1 MNKPLPTGWADW
13 QLKVDKLMPHAK
25 QWVDFTPIK
34 AEKTAMAAEL
44 PDGVRVRLEQNS
56 EKFEQ
61 WVPAGWQ
68 ITLPTSP
75 NATMIAYGWKVIG
88 LPVGLELLDFDV
100 KRNEGSDSPASFK
113 STLRVVAADG
123 ETATGSCWMNN
134 PFSFPG
140 AWWRTWTGLTYK
152 ISQASWNPENLG
164 QSTVQ
169 ILRDP
174 GWLLKWIGSLLVVTG
189 VFMMFYLQ
197 PYRRQTAGEPIAP
210 AGSTVNGASIPR
222 SLWSLMGGPFEG
234 KYRDASVLHDVSYE
248 QHKRPWQDCDRMFY
262 NAMRCSGVS
271 AVEAKTMFYALY
283 RFGHHW
289 KFPIKRAKPVKFE
302 GAMVARG
309 EEIPRAIP
317 VNENDV
323 NEARDWIRRAQPSLQ
338 EIEQRAE
345 TEAW

>member
-1 MNKPLPTGWADW
+1 LGPMGDWKGIQSLALVSVVAVLSACASGKKPARLSGAEQSASDGPKWGYYTGDPVTRWN
-13 QLKVDKLMPHAK
+13 
-25 QWVDFTPIK
+25 
-34 AEKTAMAAEL
+34 
-44 PDGVRVRLEQNS
+44 PDGLTMTLLS
-56 EKFEQ
+56 ELRYTDPHGIV
-61 WVPAGWQ
+61 WV
-68 ITLPTSP
+68 
-75 NATMIAYGWKVIG
+75 
-88 LPVGLELLDFDV
+88 
-100 KRNEGSDSPASFK
+100 
-113 STLRVVAADG
+113 
-123 ETATGSCWMNN
+123 
-134 PFSFPG
+134 
-140 AWWRTWTGLTYK
+140 
-152 ISQASWNPENLG
+152 
-164 QSTVQ
+164 
-169 ILRDP
+169 
-174 GWLLKWIGSLLVVTG
+174 
-189 VFMMFYLQ
+189 
-197 PYRRQTAGEPIAP
+197 AP

-309 EEIPRAIP
+309 VEIPRAIP

-338 EIEQRAE
+338 QIEQRAE